1 MGKKKTA
8 MKRGG
13 VVKKRGG
20 GMMSP
25 KKKTAKMMG
34 GGMMSPK
41 KKMAKGGNVQ
51 RPNRR
56 VSLPKATPKT
66 KQVPTARK
74 ASKARAAAT
83 FKLARARKP
92 SGRLTVDD
100 IKKAKVRN
108 RGRQR

>member
-1 MGKKKTA
+1 MMGKKKTA

-66 KQVPTARK
+66 KQVPIARQ
-74 ASKARAAAT
+74 ARAAAT

-92 SGRLTVDD
+92 IGRLTVDD

>member
-1 MGKKKTA
+1 MSPKKKIA
-8 MKRGG
+8 
-13 VVKKRGG
+13 KKNMG

-34 GGMMSPK
+34 GGMMGMMGPK

-66 KQVPTARK
+66 QQVPPTARR
-74 ASKARAAAT
+74 ASKARAAAAA
-83 FKLARARKP
+83 FKLARAKKP
-92 SGRLTVDD
+92 IGRLTVDN
-100 IKKAKVRN
+100 IKKAKVRKT
-108 RGRQR
+108 GRQR

>member
-66 KQVPTARK
+66 KQLPIARK
-74 ASKARAAAT
+74 AGK
-83 FKLARARKP
+83 ARARKP
-92 SGRLTVDD
+92 IGRLTVDD
-100 IKKAKVRN
+100 IKKAKVRKT
-108 RGRQR
+108 GRQR